1 MQDTYAMTR
10 TLTAR
15 MDGQERPIGALHA
28 HVEPGRMGS
37 MSVEIYDADAW
48 AQNAQAAAEAM
59 EIFRELAIAFA
70 AEHGGVLI

>member
-10 TLTAR
+10 TLTAVT
-15 MDGQERPIGALHA
+15 DGQARPIGALHA

-48 AQNAQAAAEAM
+48 AQNAQAAAEEM
-59 EIFRELAIAFA
+59 EIFREQAIAFA